1 MAFQELK
8 RPESKSELRSFC
20 GMVSSLSSWS
30 PNVNINMHLLRK
42 NCSKNGK
49 VEWTQ
54 EMINE
59 YLTVKEI
66 MKSQFKLSPYN
77 SSKALYLVID
87 GSSRVGTGYC
97 LLQRIS
103 EGDPSKGF
111 TIVSAGA
118 SLLRFRQGGHQLRPL
133 VEVRTRDQPHIRLYR
148 SSVTLR

>member
-30 PNVNINMHLLRK
+30 PNVNINMHLLRN

-54 EMINE
+54 ELIDE
-59 YLTVKEI
+59 YQTVKEI
-66 MKSQFKLSPYN
+66 MKSQIKLSPYN

-87 GSSRVGTGYC
+87 GSSRVGTG
-97 LLQRIS
+97 
-103 EGDPSKGF
+103 
-111 TIVSAGA
+111 
-118 SLLRFRQGGHQLRPL
+118 
-133 VEVRTRDQPHIRLYR
+133 
-148 SSVTLR
+148 